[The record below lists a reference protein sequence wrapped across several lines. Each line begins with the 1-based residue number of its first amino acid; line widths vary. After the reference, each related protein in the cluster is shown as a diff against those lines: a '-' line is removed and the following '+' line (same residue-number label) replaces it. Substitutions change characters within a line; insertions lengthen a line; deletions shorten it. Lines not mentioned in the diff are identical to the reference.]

1 MATIVLVSGFLA
13 PADEG
18 VLRGYWSGFSAYLD
32 ESTAGARVLVARELS
47 PVGSLHDRALQL
59 FGELYGGAVTADVAR
74 GGAGAGA
81 GAGAQSLSPSP
92 SPPPSAAHHRGAKRG
107 RLGVWDEEH
116 PVHLVGHSYGGQTCR
131 VLHEYL
137 ARGLFRCGG
146 EPVRS
151 SSAWVRSVTCVNAPL
166 NGSRVVHAL
175 GLPRGSPYVAPF
187 SAGYW
192 LTLLMENAA
201 RFGPERLAAAIR
213 MPPAHLRGSLPRRLR
228 QLLHNIVGSSRVTGT
243 GDSAA
248 SDLSPA
254 ASAAWNRFL
263 RTHGTTYYL
272 SIAGSAAATP
282 APGPARLS
290 PLQLFKA
297 AFLWTMAARR
307 RRAAAAAAAAPCGC
321 GRVDCE
327 ACEILGDSDGV
338 AGTNSQGS
346 PPGAPRCAAQ
356 LFDLEGGGASVARRG
371 AESVVAPGVW
381 HVQEAACDHL
391 CLAGLPTSDPR
402 ASRFADQLVALLRTV
417 DKAGARAGARAGA
430 AADGIGR
437 AAAPPALAKP
447 RAEPPG
453 GDSGGALGA
462 AVLLAPLGGIGAALF
477 ATASVAEA
485 ALLTAALALTLAAF
499 RRRAPRPPTR
509 PARSRRRRRRPRRPP
524 PRRRRRC
531 RRPCATGRPRRSPA
545 RWPARY
551 TLLRCWRARRPP
563 PRAAPS
569 TLRRCF
575 ARRPSEGTGSS
586 GGPAPPRPGAS
597 SPSPSRHGMCGCT
610 RSSTCIRRPRRCC
623 SGAGTCTRGRA
634 RAPGAVPTARGW
646 RTLPRSAP
654 WRCTPSRSPSAAAA
668 AAAAAVAPRDGR
680 RRPCGSRR
688 PLRLRR
694 SRRRTRGRFAPSTT
708 TVARR
713 EGRAYR
719 ARARLRAP
727 RRESHSA
734 GVPLLRRVYL
744 GMYVFSGSLAC
755 RSVRRYSNKCT

>member
-499 RRRAPRPPTR
+499 RRRAPRPADSAGALPQ
-509 PARSRRRRRRPRRPP
+509 AK
-524 PRRRRRC
+524 
-531 RRPCATGRPRRSPA
+531 
-545 RWPARY
+545 
-551 TLLRCWRARRPP
+551 
-563 PRAAPS
+563 AAP
-569 TLRRCF
+569 
-575 ARRPSEGTGSS
+575 
-586 GGPAPPRPGAS
+586 
-597 SPSPSRHGMCGCT
+597 
-610 RSSTCIRRPRRCC
+610 
-623 SGAGTCTRGRA
+623 
-634 RAPGAVPTARGW
+634 
-646 RTLPRSAP
+646 
-654 WRCTPSRSPSAAAA
+654 PSAAAPAPAPLPAPLRHRPAASLAGALASAVYAAALLAGAPA
-668 AAAAAVAPRDGR
+668 AAAGCAFHFAALLCAAAVRGDGFLGWSGAAAARSVLAVAVAPRDVRLHPLFDVYPAAAALLLWRWHVHARPGTGAGR
-680 RRPCGSRR
+680 GAHGAWMAHFAALGAMALHAISVAVRGGGGGGGGGGAAGWAAAAV
-688 PLRLRR
+688 RLAATLEVAAIKATHA
-694 SRRRTRGRFAPSTT
+694 RT
-708 TVARR
+708 
-713 EGRAYR
+713 
-719 ARARLRAP
+719 LRAFHYD
-727 RRESHSA
+727 RCA
-734 GVPLLRRVYL
+734 
-744 GMYVFSGSLAC
+744 A
-755 RSVRRYSNKCT
+755 